1 MSGSIYPTPGIFW
14 MSARATSS
22 RIRVGALFPRN
33 AGPRRSP
40 GLSSRPFASTF
51 VMAIVK
57 TLLPK
62 TRISL
67 NRSRARNRE
76 SMLRC
81 NPRPN
86 ETIVT
91 ITATPTI
98 TPIEVSVAR
107 NFASRRFRKDSFRRS
122 VKDIAIR
129 RLTGSRLTH
138 FLTAR
143 NRRNYGVFRVDSD
156 ANRVNKRCNHI
167 SLSRILVSSVGHPD
181 LPHNV
186 ILKLEIRSMKTP
198 RHLLT
203 RIFAAFAL
211 VFTVSAAAVAKK
223 NSDNNAFS
231 KIKIS
236 NFGQMD
242 ERFYRGARP
251 KQKDFQALKDLG
263 INTIIDLTDNTPE
276 ERGYA
281 EAVGLKY
288 VNIAIPDKKD
298 PSDAQVAQFLKV
310 VDDPA
315 TGKFYVHCAGGRH
328 RTGVMGAIYRFKNYH
343 WNFDQVYNEMLKFDF
358 YTSNGHGGQKTYVE
372 NYARHMQS
380 EIATPVA
387 TQGSK

>member
-1 MSGSIYPTPGIFW
+1 
-14 MSARATSS
+14 
-22 RIRVGALFPRN
+22 
-33 AGPRRSP
+33 
-40 GLSSRPFASTF
+40 
-51 VMAIVK
+51 
-57 TLLPK
+57 
-62 TRISL
+62 
-67 NRSRARNRE
+67 
-76 SMLRC
+76 
-81 NPRPN
+81 
-86 ETIVT
+86 
-91 ITATPTI
+91 
-98 TPIEVSVAR
+98 
-107 NFASRRFRKDSFRRS
+107 
-122 VKDIAIR
+122 
-129 RLTGSRLTH
+129 
-138 FLTAR
+138 
-143 NRRNYGVFRVDSD
+143 
-156 ANRVNKRCNHI
+156 
-167 SLSRILVSSVGHPD
+167 
-181 LPHNV
+181 
-186 ILKLEIRSMKTP
+186 MKTP

-203 RIFAAFAL
+203 RIFAVFAL

-223 NSDNNAFS
+223 NSDNHAFS
-231 KIKIS
+231 NIKIS

-298 PSDAQVAQFLKV
+298 PSNAQVAEFLKV
-310 VDDPA
+310 VDNPA

-328 RTGVMGAIYRFKNYH
+328 RTGVMGAIYRFNNYH

-380 EIATPVA
+380 ESATPIA